1 MSLCTSMLDR
11 TRSWVPNTMGATKLQ
26 LNVGLSL
33 LEVSGP
39 GDRSNPV
46 VPGPIVPY
54 LVPGSSLFCEHTGL
68 QSNYVLCYLVPV
80 VTTVASYLD

>member
-1 MSLCTSMLDR
+1 MLDR

-54 LVPGSSLFCEHTGL
+54 LVACSVNTLDYNQIMF
-68 QSNYVLCYLVPV
+68 YVI
-80 VTTVASYLD
+80 